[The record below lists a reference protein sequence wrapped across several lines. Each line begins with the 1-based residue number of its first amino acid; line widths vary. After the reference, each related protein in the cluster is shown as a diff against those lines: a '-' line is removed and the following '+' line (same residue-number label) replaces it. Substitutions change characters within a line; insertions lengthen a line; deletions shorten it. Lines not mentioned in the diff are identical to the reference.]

1 MLPVGWNEKMTVV
14 MNYWSLVLVPR
25 PPLKDPLL
33 RGEAAAPFRSKV
45 EFQKDSGHFF
55 FFFSVFLFFFD
66 EVLVSILMFFSV
78 GAVFTAT
85 LVAPSG
91 WQQHCTTINP

>member
-1 MLPVGWNEKMTVV
+1 MTVV

-55 FFFSVFLFFFD
+55 FFFSVFFD
-66 EVLVSILMFFSV
+66 EVSVSILMFSP
-78 GAVFTAT
+78 
-85 LVAPSG
+85 LVPSSL
-91 WQQHCTTINP
+91 QR

>member
-14 MNYWSLVLVPR
+14 INYRSLVLVPR

-55 FFFSVFLFFFD
+55 FFFFSVFLFFFD
-66 EVLVSILMFFSV
+66 EVSVSILMFSP
-78 GAVFTAT
+78 
-85 LVAPSG
+85 LVPSSL
-91 WQQHCTTINP
+91 QR